1 MTQTTMFNPVLYRM
15 IIPLVVILLTM
26 LGYKAPFFYALALFI
41 VAPTVLAILANRW
54 EQQDIAFRETSLD
67 IVYTQYNW
75 IHVPVEDE
83 RVYLSNIFFRQQ
95 SILAQKLLMAARIKM
110 VVYATVALVALN
122 DSVTAWT
129 QFNRQDPYSIAS
141 FAGAIIWVAAA
152 GWLNVRTLEL
162 YQRIA
167 RQDYQVKSITI
178 AEKQL
183 YTAVMETRTAGDEPV
198 MAGLLRGY

>member
-83 RVYLSNIFFRQQ
+83 RVYLSNIFF
-95 SILAQKLLMAARIKM
+95 SAAIDPGAE
-110 VVYATVALVALN
+110 ATHGGA
-122 DSVTAWT
+122 D
-129 QFNRQDPYSIAS
+129 QDGCVCHGCLGSPE
-141 FAGAIIWVAAA
+141 
-152 GWLNVRTLEL
+152 R
-162 YQRIA
+162 
-167 RQDYQVKSITI
+167 
-178 AEKQL
+178 
-183 YTAVMETRTAGDEPV
+183 
-198 MAGLLRGY
+198 

>member
-1 MTQTTMFNPVLYRM
+1 
-15 IIPLVVILLTM
+15 
-26 LGYKAPFFYALALFI
+26 
-41 VAPTVLAILANRW
+41 
-54 EQQDIAFRETSLD
+54 
-67 IVYTQYNW
+67 
-75 IHVPVEDE
+75 
-83 RVYLSNIFFRQQ
+83 
-95 SILAQKLLMAARIKM
+95 M
-110 VVYATVALVALN
+110 VVCATVALVALN

-178 AEKQL
+178 AEKPL